1 MQLSSYQ
8 IAQMIDVSAVQAQ
21 NSEDEIRDLAGL
33 AKQYGFIAVHA
44 LPNWTGLLSELLADR
59 DDILVGGPVGFPSG
73 GHTTEIKISEAESLL
88 RDGVQEMDVMMNIG
102 RLKSGD
108 DAYVSSELRRL
119 VEVAGD
125 TPVKVIVEVY
135 HLSQEE
141 LRRASLHAVD
151 AGAAFVKTGT
161 GWTPAATTV
170 DVVERIK
177 SYVGD
182 AVRIKASGGIRD
194 LQTMLQLYE
203 AGAERFGINV
213 QASMAIL
220 KECAA
225 KPGGVVE
232 LS

>member
-1 MQLSSYQ
+1 
-8 IAQMIDVSAVQAQ
+8 
-21 NSEDEIRDLAGL
+21 
-33 AKQYGFIAVHA
+33 
-44 LPNWTGLLSELLADR
+44 
-59 DDILVGGPVGFPSG
+59 
-73 GHTTEIKISEAESLL
+73 
-88 RDGVQEMDVMMNIG
+88 
-102 RLKSGD
+102 
-108 DAYVSSELRRL
+108 LRRL